1 MNVSMRTGLA
11 LAIGFSIAAVVGCR
25 DEGPASSVGT
35 QAAGDRADLTN
46 APRRMNSLKVS
57 DRASA
62 GGSAASSATTDAAP
76 TVNGTPAPTVNGSP
90 ARRDAA
96 PTITQSTNR
105 AANRQSLTARAASGP
120 FAQRQ
125 DGSGNTQVL
134 NVEGTSSAGVTQ
146 RQSGSGNFQSMNIG
160 ATDNPS
166 IPGTSAGSRP

>member
-11 LAIGFSIAAVVGCR
+11 LAIGLSIVAVVGCR
-25 DEGPASSVGT
+25 DDGPASS
-35 QAAGDRADLTN
+35 AGVQGASDRADSAN

-57 DRASA
+57 GRAAA
-62 GGSAASSATTDAAP
+62 GGSAASSATSEAAP

-96 PTITQSTNR
+96 PTITQSTNG
-105 AANRQSLTARAASGP
+105 AANRQSLTARVASGP

-134 NVEGTSSAGVTQ
+134 NVDGASSAGV
-146 RQSGSGNFQSMNIG
+146 
-160 ATDNPS
+160 
-166 IPGTSAGSRP
+166 